1 MSAELL
7 ELGFMAA
14 VLSAFLIGLSFGSG
28 PCNLS
33 CLPYL
38 GPVLLGPGAQR
49 PFTAVVLPF
58 MTGRLV
64 GYFTMGVTAALLGSV
79 IKEYLAHPVVP
90 IFAAIISLWLALKM
104 WRQAADKKC
113 ATAHAPVATANNST
127 FKSALST
134 SSVPN
139 GSSSNREASLS
150 LVKAPTTD
158 PSSAN
163 IIASDEQPLVERN
176 AWQLAMLGFS
186 LALNQ
191 CIPLLGLLAA
201 AAQSADPIWGGMIA
215 LSFGLGAIVI
225 PSLLVRYGVALLG
238 RELRSQLAQ
247 WQVGLTRTGA
257 LMLVLVAVNTAWRG
271 IPA

>member
-14 VLSAFLIGLSFGSG
+14 VFSAFLIGLSFGSG

-58 MTGRLV
+58 MSGRLL
-64 GYFTMGVTAALLGSV
+64 GYFSMGVTAALLGSV
-79 IKEYLAHPVVP
+79 IKDYLSHPVVP
-90 IFAAIISLWLALKM
+90 IFAAVISIWLALKM
-104 WRQAADKKC
+104 WRQASTKTCASTLQADTKSSFK
-113 ATAHAPVATANNST
+113 AVPFKTDSFETAHSEG
-127 FKSALST
+127 
-134 SSVPN
+134 VPD
-139 GSSSNREASLS
+139 L
-150 LVKAPTTD
+150 
-158 PSSAN
+158 
-163 IIASDEQPLVERN
+163 IASDEKPLVERN
-176 AWQLAMLGFS
+176 TWQLSMLGFS
-186 LALNQ
+186 LALNP

-201 AAQSADPIWGGMIA
+201 AAQSADPLWGGGIA
-215 LSFGLGAIVI
+215 LRFGLGAIVI

-257 LMLVLVAVNTAWRG
+257 LMLMLVAINTAWRG

>member
-14 VLSAFLIGLSFGSG
+14 VVSAFLIGLSFGSG

-49 PFTAVVLPF
+49 PFVAVILPF

-64 GYFTMGVTAALLGSV
+64 GYFSMGLSAALLGSV
-79 IKEYLAHPVVP
+79 IKGYLSHPVVP
-90 IFAAIISLWLALKM
+90 VFAAVISLWLALKM
-104 WRQAADKKC
+104 WRQASTKKC
-113 ATAHAPVATANNST
+113 ASSPMETPRST
-127 FKSALST
+127 NPSA
-134 SSVPN
+134 
-139 GSSSNREASLS
+139 
-150 LVKAPTTD
+150 
-158 PSSAN
+158 SSASN
-163 IIASDEQPLVERN
+163 FIASDEKPLIEKN
-176 AWQLAMLGFS
+176 IWQLAMLGFS
-186 LALNQ
+186 LALNP
-191 CIPLLGLLAA
+191 CVPLLGLLAA
-201 AAQSADPIWGGMIA
+201 AAQSADPLWGGMIA

-238 RELRSQLAQ
+238 RELRTQLAQ

-257 LMLVLVAVNTAWRG
+257 LMLVLVAINTAWRG

>member
-14 VLSAFLIGLSFGSG
+14 VFSAFLIGLSFGSG

-38 GPVLLGPGAQR
+38 GPVLLGPGAER
-49 PFTAVVLPF
+49 PFAAVVLPF
-58 MTGRLV
+58 MTGRLL
-64 GYFTMGVTAALLGSV
+64 GYFTMGVSAALLGSV
-79 IKEYLAHPVVP
+79 IKEYISHPVVP

-113 ATAHAPVATANNST
+113 ATAHAPVTTPNS
-127 FKSALST
+127 S
-134 SSVPN
+134 
-139 GSSSNREASLS
+139 ASLS
-150 LVKAPTTD
+150 FSKAPMSN

-186 LALNQ
+186 LALNP

-201 AAQSADPIWGGMIA
+201 AAQSANPIWGGMIA

-238 RELRSQLAQ
+238 RELRTQLSQ

-257 LMLVLVAVNTAWRG
+257 LMLVLVAINTAWRG

>member
-1 MSAELL
+1 MSADLL
-7 ELGFMAA
+7 EVGFMAA
-14 VLSAFLIGLSFGSG
+14 AISAFLIGLSFGSG

-49 PFTAVVLPF
+49 PFIRVVLPF

-64 GYFTMGVTAALLGSV
+64 GYFSMGVSAALLGSV
-79 IKEYLAHPVVP
+79 IKGYLSHPSVP
-90 IFAAIISLWLALKM
+90 IFAAVITLWLAFNM
-104 WRQAADKKC
+104 WRQATTTQC
-113 ATAHAPVATANNST
+113 AST
-127 FKSALST
+127 YVTNENLTKAVVSPT
-134 SSVPN
+134 S
-139 GSSSNREASLS
+139 
-150 LVKAPTTD
+150 
-158 PSSAN
+158 N
-163 IIASDEQPLVERN
+163 IIASDEKPRIDKN

-186 LALNQ
+186 LALNP
-191 CIPLLGLLAA
+191 CIPLLGLLAV

-238 RELRSQLAQ
+238 RELRLQLAQ

-257 LMLVLVAVNTAWRG
+257 FMLVLVAVNTAWRG

>member
-1 MSAELL
+1 MTADLL

-14 VLSAFLIGLSFGSG
+14 VFSAFLIGLSFGSG

-58 MTGRLV
+58 MSGRLI

-79 IKEYLAHPVVP
+79 IKGYLSHPVVP

-104 WRQAADKKC
+104 WRQASTKKC
-113 ATAHAPVATANNST
+113 ASPSFKTPDRANSPDVATVNPA
-127 FKSALST
+127 
-134 SSVPN
+134 
-139 GSSSNREASLS
+139 SSNF
-150 LVKAPTTD
+150 
-158 PSSAN
+158 
-163 IIASDEQPLVERN
+163 IASDEKPLVEKN
-176 AWQLAMLGFS
+176 TWQLVMLGFS
-186 LALNQ
+186 LALNP

-201 AAQSADPIWGGMIA
+201 AAQSADPYWGGMIA

-238 RELRSQLAQ
+238 RELRTQLSQ

>member
-58 MTGRLV
+58 MTGRLI

-113 ATAHAPVATANNST
+113 ATAHAPVTTSNS
-127 FKSALST
+127 
-134 SSVPN
+134 
-139 GSSSNREASLS
+139 SSSNSSASLS
-150 LVKAPTTD
+150 LAKASTTHLSKTKQ
-158 PSSAN
+158 SSVN

-186 LALNQ
+186 LALNP

-201 AAQSADPIWGGMIA
+201 AAQSANPIWGGMIA

-225 PSLLVRYGVALLG
+225 PSLLVRYGIALLG

>member
-1 MSAELL
+1 
-7 ELGFMAA
+7 MAA
-14 VLSAFLIGLSFGSG
+14 VFSAFLIGLSFGSG

-58 MTGRLV
+58 MTGRLI
-64 GYFTMGVTAALLGSV
+64 GYFTMGVSAALLGSV
-79 IKEYLAHPVVP
+79 IKGYISHPVVP

-104 WRQAADKKC
+104 WRQATDKKC
-113 ATAHAPVATANNST
+113 SAAHASSATDSSKTASYSFPKT
-127 FKSALST
+127 PTSGQ
-134 SSVPN
+134 SSV
-139 GSSSNREASLS
+139 
-150 LVKAPTTD
+150 
-158 PSSAN
+158 N

-186 LALNQ
+186 LALNP
-191 CIPLLGLLAA
+191 CVPLLGLLAA
-201 AAQSADPIWGGMIA
+201 AAQSANPIWGGMIA

-238 RELRSQLAQ
+238 RELRTQLSQ

>member
-7 ELGFMAA
+7 QLGFMAA
-14 VLSAFLIGLSFGSG
+14 VFSAFLIGLSFGSG

-90 IFAAIISLWLALKM
+90 IFAAIISFWLALKM

-113 ATAHAPVATANNST
+113 ATAHAPVAAANSASSNS
-127 FKSALST
+127 SALN
-134 SSVPN
+134 SS
-139 GSSSNREASLS
+139 ASLS
-150 LVKAPTTD
+150 LAKASTSKQSP
-158 PSSAN
+158 AN

-186 LALNQ
+186 LALNP
-191 CIPLLGLLAA
+191 CIPLFGLLAA
-201 AAQSADPIWGGMIA
+201 AAQSADPMWGGMIA

>member
-1 MSAELL
+1 MSAEFL

-14 VLSAFLIGLSFGSG
+14 VVSAFLIGLSFGSG

-49 PFTAVVLPF
+49 PFVAVILPF

-64 GYFTMGVTAALLGSV
+64 GYFSMGLSAALLGSV
-79 IKEYLAHPVVP
+79 IKGYLSHPVVP
-90 IFAAIISLWLALKM
+90 VFAAVISLWLALKM
-104 WRQAADKKC
+104 WRQASTKKC
-113 ATAHAPVATANNST
+113 ASSPMEKPRST
-127 FKSALST
+127 NPSA
-134 SSVPN
+134 
-139 GSSSNREASLS
+139 
-150 LVKAPTTD
+150 
-158 PSSAN
+158 SSASN
-163 IIASDEQPLVERN
+163 FIASDEKPLIEKN
-176 AWQLAMLGFS
+176 IWQLAMLGFS
-186 LALNQ
+186 LALNP
-191 CIPLLGLLAA
+191 CVPLLGLLAA
-201 AAQSADPIWGGMIA
+201 AAQSADPLWGGMIA

-238 RELRSQLAQ
+238 RELRTQLAQ

-257 LMLVLVAVNTAWRG
+257 LMLVLVAINTAWRG

>member
-7 ELGFMAA
+7 QLGFMAA
-14 VLSAFLIGLSFGSG
+14 VFSAFLIGLSFGSG

-113 ATAHAPVATANNST
+113 ATAHAPVATPNS
-127 FKSALST
+127 
-134 SSVPN
+134 
-139 GSSSNREASLS
+139 SSSNSSASLS
-150 LVKAPTTD
+150 LAKASTSKQSPV
-158 PSSAN
+158 N

-186 LALNQ
+186 LALNP

-201 AAQSADPIWGGMIA
+201 AAQSANPIWGGMIA

>member
-7 ELGFMAA
+7 QLGFMAA
-14 VLSAFLIGLSFGSG
+14 VFSAFLIGLSFGSG

-64 GYFTMGVTAALLGSV
+64 GYFTMGVSAALLGSV

-113 ATAHAPVATANNST
+113 ATAHAPVATPNSSSPNS
-127 FKSALST
+127 SAPT
-134 SSVPN
+134 
-139 GSSSNREASLS
+139 GSSSNRAASLS
-150 LVKAPTTD
+150 LVKASTSKQSP
-158 PSSAN
+158 AN

-186 LALNQ
+186 LALNP
-191 CIPLLGLLAA
+191 CIPLFGLLAA
-201 AAQSADPIWGGMIA
+201 AAQSADPMWGGMIA